1 MPIGEKN
8 LPSFPNTFLFGCFF
22 LVFFG
27 VIARGGSFFK
37 LKKKKIDKIGGV
49 SADSRAAGPK
59 KDVCRGVFYDSKGRK
74 NKEIIVKKPGRGS
87 LL

>member
-1 MPIGEKN
+1 MGVAYREKKS
-8 LPSFPNTFLFGCFF
+8 PSFPNTFLFGCFF

-27 VIARGGSFFK
+27 VIARRVLFQF
-37 LKKKKIDKIGGV
+37 KKIDKIGGV